1 MVRISMLESYIEKP
15 QVLLDL
21 IHSFDL
27 QMLLAVELFACNE
40 TLLESSR
47 RKRDTEANGWE
58 GRDANQVKKIRLR

>member
-1 MVRISMLESYIEKP
+1 MLQSYIEKP

-27 QMLLAVELFACNE
+27 QMLLAVEPFACNE

-47 RKRDTEANGWE
+47 GKRHRSKGM
-58 GRDANQVKKIRLR
+58 GG